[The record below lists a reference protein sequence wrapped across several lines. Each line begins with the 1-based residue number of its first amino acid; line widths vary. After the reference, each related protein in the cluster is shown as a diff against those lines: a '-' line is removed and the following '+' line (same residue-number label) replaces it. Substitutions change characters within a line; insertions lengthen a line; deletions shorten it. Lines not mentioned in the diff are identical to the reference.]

1 MADVPP
7 DPIRKAPF
15 RTIKSDMFGTTAH
28 FSELRENSSDERGVS
43 TEAAKLGRKL
53 LAGILDVDC
62 ARVALALVPE
72 AASTE

>member
-1 MADVPP
+1 
-7 DPIRKAPF
+7 
-15 RTIKSDMFGTTAH
+15 MFGTAAH
-28 FSELRENSSDERGVS
+28 FSELRENSSFERGVS

-53 LAGILDVDC
+53 LAGILDVDY